1 MFVSDVCME
10 LAIVKSHKLGPVQI
24 KLNHIMT
31 HLWFGSPKS
40 DNFGDSS
47 ECIGTVRNLES

>member
-10 LAIVKSHKLGPVQI
+10 LAIVKSHKLGTVQI